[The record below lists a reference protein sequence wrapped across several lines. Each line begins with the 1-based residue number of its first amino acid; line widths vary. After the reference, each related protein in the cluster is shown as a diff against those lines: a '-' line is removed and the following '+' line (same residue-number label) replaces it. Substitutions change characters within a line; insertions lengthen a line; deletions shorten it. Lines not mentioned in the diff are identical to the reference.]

1 MFIIIALIL
10 IIFILLMLVIGTI
23 ATGITPTPTSAA
35 ARKKIFEISSP
46 HTPDSIAEL
55 GAGFGAMTF
64 SYARQFPNA
73 KITAYE
79 MSWFPWMILLL
90 RKLLFRY
97 RNVYIIRKDFFK
109 LDLTSH
115 DFLYT
120 YLYPGA
126 MRKLSLKIHSHR
138 KFTLV
143 SNTFHLPDWSAAKK
157 ARVPHDLS
165 SSCIYIYKKP

>member
-1 MFIIIALIL
+1 MFMIVALIL

-35 ARKKIFEISSP
+35 ARKKTMEISSRY
-46 HTPDSIAEL
+46 TPDSIAEL

-64 SYARQFPNA
+64 SYARQFPKA

-79 MSWFPWMILLL
+79 TAWFPWMILLL
-90 RKLLFRY
+90 RKIIFRY

-126 MRKLSLKIHSHR
+126 MKKLSLKINRHGN
-138 KFTLV
+138 FTLV
-143 SNTFHLPDWSAAKK
+143 SNTFHLPGWSAAEK
-157 ARVPHDLS
+157 AAVPHDLS